1 MAAIELI
8 DEYVAGLSGQ
18 SRRLAHGEWGVTLE
32 PEQAAGWPLHVG
44 ITVAEGIV
52 RAKAHALDSDEGID
66 PWMLLWWNR
75 QTRMARFGC
84 TREREVWVHADLP
97 VAAVDSHEVDRLL
110 GLVVEGAIAVREY
123 QRGRLEPASEKDK
136 GDRAQGSWLRG
147 AG

>member
-1 MAAIELI
+1 MAAVDVI
-8 DEYVAGLSGQ
+8 DEYLEQLPGQ

-32 PEQAAGWPLHVG
+32 PDQAAGWPLHVG
-44 ITVAEGIV
+44 VALSEGIV
-52 RAKAHALDSDEGID
+52 RAKAHALDSPDGID

-97 VAAVDSHEVDRLL
+97 VAAVDAREVDRLL

-123 QRGRLEPASEKDK
+123 QRGRLEPVEAETA
-136 GDRAQGSWLRG
+136 GGGWLSDG
-147 AG
+147 TG